1 VLPLFLR
8 KVLAAFDRTAGRGRR
23 WADARTA
30 GVVEPGRTRG
40 GLMAEGEKRDISPA
54 PRDWLSRWFDEWPS
68 PRWFP
73 KLWRS
78 RFMEGAD
85 PIRVEEFQE
94 GSALVVRAEMAGL
107 DPDKDVEIRV
117 ADQTFQGVLNLAT
130 LRIHAERRHESRVG
144 DKGHYRSEFRYG
156 SFARTVPLPPGATDQ
171 DIKATY
177 RDGILEIRIPIDRG
191 KPESRKV
198 PVQRT

>member
-1 VLPLFLR
+1 
-8 KVLAAFDRTAGRGRR
+8 
-23 WADARTA
+23 
-30 GVVEPGRTRG
+30 
-40 GLMAEGEKRDISPA
+40 MAEGEKRDIAPA
-54 PRDWLSRWFDEWPS
+54 PRDWLSRWFDEWQS

-73 KLWRS
+73 ELWRN
-78 RFMEGAD
+78 RLMEGAD

-94 GSALVVRAEMAGL
+94 GSTLVVRAEMAGL
-107 DPDKDVEIRV
+107 DPDKDVEISV
-117 ADQTFQGVLNLAT
+117 ADQT
-130 LRIHAERRHESRVG
+130 LRIHAERRQESRVE
-144 DKGHYRSEFRYG
+144 DKGRYRSEFRYG

-191 KPESRKV
+191 KAESRKV